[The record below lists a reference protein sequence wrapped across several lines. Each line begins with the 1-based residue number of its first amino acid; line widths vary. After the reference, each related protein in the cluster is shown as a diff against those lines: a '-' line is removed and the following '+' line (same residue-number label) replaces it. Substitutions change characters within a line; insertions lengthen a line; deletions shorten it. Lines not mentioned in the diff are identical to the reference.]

1 MRWLKE
7 RKENANAKRP
17 SLSGLSCCCAST
29 RPLRHFVSIPEAS
42 LCKHVKYCM
51 DFAFWLASEK
61 RRQSA
66 ACAIVESILIIKYAV
81 SLALTLAAELLAR
94 NVVRYAMKE
103 DGL

>member
-1 MRWLKE
+1 MQK
-7 RKENANAKRP
+7 
-17 SLSGLSCCCAST
+17 GLFVRAFLLLHQHETFAVSCEHPGRISVQTCEI
-29 RPLRHFVSIPEAS
+29 L
-42 LCKHVKYCM
+42 YG
-51 DFAFWLASEK
+51 
-61 RRQSA
+61 RQSA